1 MSQDFALLYSQLGL
15 QPGCSLEDLKR
26 AYRVR
31 VGELHPDRHGDN
43 DASSEAHLAELT
55 ELTALYSG
63 AVRFHRIHGRLPGEA
78 PKVVVVHITPPAQPG
93 HATRPTSGDAAAV
106 TAGQHGASTG
116 SHGATDR
123 GLHDWASHDRGRSDR
138 NASNRSSSRSTP
150 DRNTPNRSTP
160 TIATATILVLIIV
173 MVALHWSETQV
184 AQKTEEGL
192 HAEETYASAD
202 PEEPRLVLGM
212 EEGDVLA
219 IQGTPERTQDGIWS
233 YGSSWVRFE
242 EGHLVDWSSVPPN
255 RLRTQTPR
263 PLDEEEEAHAQ

>member
-1 MSQDFALLYSQLGL
+1 MSQDFSLLYSQLGL
-15 QPGCSLEDLKR
+15 EPGCSLEDLKR

-31 VGELHPDRHGDN
+31 VAELHPDRHGDN

-55 ELTALYSG
+55 ELTALYSE

-78 PKVVVVHITPPAQPG
+78 PKAVLVHITPAAQSG
-93 HATRPTSGDAAAV
+93 HVTRPTNGDAAAV

-116 SHGATDR
+116 SQGASDR

-138 NASNRSSSRSTP
+138 SASNRS
-150 DRNTPNRSTP
+150 TPNRTTP

-192 HAEETYASAD
+192 HAQESDASATTRKNRD
-202 PEEPRLVLGM
+202 SY
-212 EEGDVLA
+212 LA
-219 IQGTPERTQDGIWS
+219 WRKATSSPSRARRGAYRTASGATARR
-233 YGSSWVRFE
+233 GCRFE
-242 EGHLVDWSSVPPN
+242 DGHLVDWSSVPPN

-263 PLDEEEEAHAQ
+263 PVSEEDEAQAQ